1 MSITHIEKTIA
12 SRRIKKNRTK
22 SVLLGLIISAAVML
36 FTAISIFCVESEIEL
51 SKLGTSSLAD
61 IAYVLLAFLIVVILT
76 AGVSVKSIYEVLLVN
91 DMIEFRRLKLI
102 GATSDQLKRIV
113 ARERR
118 TIFWSYALIGAV
130 LGVVIS
136 LFFPIS
142 KSIPAIILCAIASL
156 IVMDIVVI
164 GCTGKIVK
172 RVMNVSISDDLANI
186 QAPKKKRKSNIR
198 GLTKNPV
205 SFLGKRYLFSGG
217 KRTVLTLFSLTLSF
231 MLSFVIFSVIASFD
245 EDKLAKSEYRH
256 DSDFIVALMGNPSN
270 DDEWMRNSPFTPEL
284 EEKIRNISGVEDI
297 VKFKCLDV
305 FFETDK
311 DTHVLSSGDV
321 NVSASADD
329 SVVPIIINEGAYWYQ
344 NGSTKYSEGDRIEAE
359 VKAGDEQKKVTLLV
373 EGFVN
378 SPYDLNIYYTNED
391 NWSKLTSLTC
401 DQKWYIKADDKISDD
416 SVKELNGL
424 IGSNEK
430 LSISSLSEYTAQLK
444 DVFAKVRVA
453 IYIVCIIVC
462 LFTLINMFDLTVNNM
477 EKRKKD
483 IGIYRA
489 LGMSDRQVSILNYI
503 EIGFLIILSG
513 LGGILIGTPLGRAIC
528 KILADTMRSE
538 YLVYVFPLRFLI
550 VYIIALILIV
560 LIMRRYIKAYVTNVQ
575 IVENIYG

>member
-12 SRRIKKNRTK
+12 NRRIRKNRTK
-22 SVLLGLIISAAVML
+22 SILLGLIISAAVML

-102 GATSDQLKRIV
+102 GATSDQLKHIV
-113 ARERR
+113 GRERR
-118 TIFWSYALIGAV
+118 TIFWSYAIIGAA

-142 KSIPAIILCAIASL
+142 KSIPAIILCAVASL

-186 QAPKKKRKSNIR
+186 QAPKKKRKSDVR
-198 GLTKNPV
+198 GLTRNPV
-205 SFLGKRYLFSGG
+205 AFLGKRYLFSGG
-217 KRTVLTLFSLTLSF
+217 KRTILTLFSLTLSF

-245 EDKLAKSEYRH
+245 EDKLAKSEYKH
-256 DSDFIVALMGNPSN
+256 DSDFIVALQGNHGD

-284 EEKIRNISGVEDI
+284 EEKIRNVNGVEDI

-305 FFETDK
+305 VFENDK
-311 DTHVLSSGDV
+311 DTHTISCGDV
-321 NVSASADD
+321 NVSASSDD
-329 SVVPIIINEGAYWYQ
+329 GVVPIIINEGAYWYQ
-344 NGSTKYSEGDRIEAE
+344 NGSLKFKEGDRIEAE
-359 VKAGDEQKKVTLLV
+359 VNDGKKVTLLV

-378 SPYDLNIYYTNED
+378 SPYDLNIYYTSEE
-391 NWSKLTSLTC
+391 NWGELTSLTC
-401 DQKWYIKADDKISDD
+401 DQKWYIKADDKISGD
-416 SVKELNGL
+416 SVKELKGL
-424 IGSNEK
+424 IEPKEN
-430 LSISSLSEYTAQLK
+430 LSMSSLSEYTAQLK

-489 LGMSDRQVSILNYI
+489 LGMSDRQVCILNYI

-513 LGGILIGTPLGRAIC
+513 IGGIVIGTPLGRAIC
-528 KILADTMRSE
+528 KIMADTMRSE

-550 VYIIALILIV
+550 VYIVALILIV
-560 LIMRRYIKAYVTNVQ
+560 LIMRRYIRAYVTNVQ

>member
-1 MSITHIEKTIA
+1 M
-12 SRRIKKNRTK
+12 
-22 SVLLGLIISAAVML
+22 
-36 FTAISIFCVESEIEL
+36 
-51 SKLGTSSLAD
+51 
-61 IAYVLLAFLIVVILT
+61 
-76 AGVSVKSIYEVLLVN
+76 
-91 DMIEFRRLKLI
+91 
-102 GATSDQLKRIV
+102 Q
-113 ARERR
+113 
-118 TIFWSYALIGAV
+118 
-130 LGVVIS
+130 
-136 LFFPIS
+136 
-142 KSIPAIILCAIASL
+142 
-156 IVMDIVVI
+156 
-164 GCTGKIVK
+164 
-172 RVMNVSISDDLANI
+172 
-186 QAPKKKRKSNIR
+186 
-198 GLTKNPV
+198 
-205 SFLGKRYLFSGG
+205 
-217 KRTVLTLFSLTLSF
+217 
-231 MLSFVIFSVIASFD
+231 
-245 EDKLAKSEYRH
+245 
-256 DSDFIVALMGNPSN
+256 
-270 DDEWMRNSPFTPEL
+270 
-284 EEKIRNISGVEDI
+284 
-297 VKFKCLDV
+297 
-305 FFETDK
+305 
-311 DTHVLSSGDV
+311 
-321 NVSASADD
+321 
-329 SVVPIIINEGAYWYQ
+329 
-344 NGSTKYSEGDRIEAE
+344 
-359 VKAGDEQKKVTLLV
+359 AGDEQKKVTLLV

>member
-12 SRRIKKNRTK
+12 SRRIRKNRTK

-118 TIFWSYALIGAV
+118 TIFWSYALIGAA

-142 KSIPAIILCAIASL
+142 KNIPAIILCAIGSL

-198 GLTKNPV
+198 GLTRNPV

-245 EDKLAKSEYRH
+245 EDKLAKSEYKH
-256 DSDFIVALMGNPSN
+256 DSDFIIALTDVRS
-270 DDEWMRNSPFTPEL
+270 DDDSWMQNSPFTSEF
-284 EEKIRNISGVEDI
+284 EEKIRDIPGVEDI

-305 FFETDK
+305 VFEKDK
-311 DTHVLSSGDV
+311 DTHTISSGDV
-321 NVSASADD
+321 DVSASGDG
-329 SVVPIIINEGAYWYQ
+329 VVPIIINEGAYWYQ
-344 NGSTKYSEGDRIEAE
+344 NGSVKFQEGDRIEAE
-359 VKAGDEQKKVTLLV
+359 VKTGDEQKKVTLLV
-373 EGFVN
+373 EGFIDN
-378 SPYDLNIYYTNED
+378 EYDLNIYYTSEE
-391 NWSKLTSLTC
+391 NWSELTSLTC
-401 DQKWYIKADDKISDD
+401 DQKWYVKTDDRISDD
-416 SVKELNGL
+416 SVKELKDLVSAN
-424 IGSNEK
+424 NR
-430 LSISSLSEYTAQLK
+430 LSISSLSEYTSQLK

-489 LGMSDRQVSILNYI
+489 LGMSDRQVSVLNYI

-513 LGGILIGTPLGRAIC
+513 LGGIVIGTPLGRAIC

-560 LIMRRYIKAYVTNVQ
+560 LIMRRYIRAYVTNVQ

>member
-142 KSIPAIILCAIASL
+142 KNIPAIILCAIASL
-156 IVMDIVVI
+156 LVMDIVVI
-164 GCTGKIVK
+164 CCTGKIVK

-245 EDKLAKSEYRH
+245 EDKLAKSEYKH
-256 DSDFIVALMGNPSN
+256 DSDFIVALQGNPN
-270 DDEWMRNSPFTPEL
+270 DGDEWMRNSPFTPEL
-284 EEKIRNISGVEDI
+284 DQKIRTISGVEDI

-311 DTHVLSSGDV
+311 DTHTLSSGDV
-321 NVSASADD
+321 IVSASEDD
-329 SVVPIIINEGAYWYQ
+329 NVIPIIINEGAYWYQ
-344 NGSTKYSEGDRIEAE
+344 NGSVKYQEGDSIEAE
-359 VKAGDEQKKVTLLV
+359 VKAGDDQKKVTLLV

-424 IGSNEK
+424 ISSNEK